1 MAFVYRYVEA
11 AKGDTKYV
19 GMVRGDRMTDLRRR
33 LREHSREERFKKR
46 KWKIEFIDGITV
58 TDAVI
63 LEAHFIAEYSDT
75 LWNEAKQAMGPIT
88 LQLRSVPAWEPVPSF
103 SEPWFTKSCQTEN
116 EKIAEAKQ
124 ETKQEPALA
133 QSPEAPSQTICPT
146 FGVPIAPLM
155 MSIRKAAGEV
165 PLTENAIRTGVKQG
179 WVPGFYVGKKFLV
192 NVDRLLDM
200 INNGT
205 RTIRELGDR
214 HMSDVTF
221 TMDQIRWAAFLVLND
236 YGHLRP
242 EEYARFTQGAVA
254 LVDKLSDL
262 AGEEARE
269 TCLDKAGEARG

>member
-33 LREHSREERFKKR
+33 LREHAREERFKKR
-46 KWKIEFIDGITV
+46 KWKIEFIDDITV

-88 LQLRSVPAWEPVPSF
+88 LQLRSVPAWEPIPSF

-124 ETKQEPALA
+124 ETKQELALA
-133 QSPEAPSQTICPT
+133 QSLEAPSQTICPT

-165 PLTENAIRTGVKQG
+165 PLTENAIRAGVKQG

-205 RTIRELGDR
+205 RTIRE
-214 HMSDVTF
+214 
-221 TMDQIRWAAFLVLND
+221 
-236 YGHLRP
+236 
-242 EEYARFTQGAVA
+242 
-254 LVDKLSDL
+254 
-262 AGEEARE
+262 
-269 TCLDKAGEARG
+269 